1 MPDIDKLFEKAE
13 KYLQKQKFESALET
27 YQEIYKYEPKD
38 EEVLVN
44 LGDLSLK
51 LNRTADGLK
60 YQGLLA
66 DFYAQ
71 RNDLAKAA
79 ATYRKIVKLAPQ
91 DLNSLMKL
99 AGLLER
105 AGKSSEALDVYREA
119 LVQFRKSGAMAQVQ
133 DCLEHLVKLD
143 PSNLEANFQLGE
155 MAGTRQP
162 KIASPAFLRAAQLA
176 RQAGDENRWGEL
188 VDRAYA
194 VEPSSEV
201 NCIAAAEVRLK
212 RNRAAEVIAL
222 LEPLLPG
229 KPDDLQILDLLAQ
242 SYLRTNDYEKAQPV
256 CWKLYQA
263 RPEAIDLVQKV
274 AEGYV
279 QKGDSEKALAIAQQL
294 RGALYKQ
301 GKRNEYLRI
310 VEKIYETDESN
321 LQVLETL
328 SSLYNEMNRED
339 GLRKSL
345 VRLFNLYLAAEQY
358 DKAADTLEKIIDV
371 DPYGEGHYD
380 RLLNLEGYIDKT
392 WYSNIA
398 SRLQPP
404 SGRAPSG
411 APAGAGT
418 PATRPESLDDLII
431 EGEMFHQYQLT
442 AKLTATLEKINRLFP
457 GAQEENPR
465 LRDLYDAS
473 GFHPAATP
481 AAKHAPP
488 PAPTPPA
495 ERSGGVPYPAGGP
508 AAAMQSLDNLRKI
521 SEITANI
528 YREGTPQ
535 GVMQVA
541 VNEIG
546 RTFNASRCWAGLGT
560 SDRPPAL
567 STEYCSPAASAS
579 DPTAAAK
586 LFSALLSQAMAKPDG
601 WAMEDAPHFP
611 VLAPILSDIQKLG
624 LKSLLAMPL
633 MDKEQPSGLLL
644 VEQCDAPRAWT
655 AGDIVLLTAISTQV
669 LIAVNNTKLRRLV
682 RSLSGTDEETG
693 LLPRSSYLDCMLAE
707 ATRAKNQSQPFSV
720 CLLEPE
726 NPTEMVKQLGEA
738 GLQKYLKQITKVLQS
753 NMRQNDIAIRYNPCS
768 IAVLFPDTALPQGGL
783 AVEKFRRSVSQIKP
797 DGSHPPNF
805 CAVVCEVPL
814 GANFDAVDGVTEV
827 INRLENVLDQS
838 HKEGAKR
845 ILISKFE
852 G

>member
-51 LNRTADGLK
+51 LNRTADGLR
-60 YQGLLA
+60 YQGILA
-66 DFYAQ
+66 EFYAQ
-71 RNDLAKAA
+71 RNDIAKAA

-99 AGLLER
+99 AGLLEK
-105 AGKSSEALDVYREA
+105 AQKNSESLDVYREA
-119 LVQFRKSGAMAQVQ
+119 LTQFRKSGAMAQVQ
-133 DCLEHLVKLD
+133 DCLEHIVKLD

-194 VEPSSEV
+194 VEPSNEV

-212 RNRAAEVIAL
+212 RDRAAESIAL
-222 LEPLLPG
+222 LEPLLQS
-229 KPDDLQILDLLAQ
+229 KPDDLQVLDLLAQ
-242 SYLRTNDYEKAQPV
+242 AYLRTGDFVKAQPV
-256 CWKLYQA
+256 CWRVYQA
-263 RPEAIDLVQKV
+263 RPEAIELVQKV
-274 AEGYV
+274 AEGFV
-279 QKGDSEKALAIAQQL
+279 QAGDSERALAVASQL

-301 GKRNEYLRI
+301 GKRNEFLRI
-310 VEKIYETDESN
+310 VEKIYEADESN

-328 SSLYNEMNRED
+328 SGLYNEMNRED

-345 VRLFNLYLAAEQY
+345 VRLFNLYLAVEQY

-392 WYSNIA
+392 WYGNIS

-404 SGRAPSG
+404 SGHPAPG
-411 APAGAGT
+411 APAGGGA
-418 PATRPESLDDLII
+418 PAPKTESLDDLVI

-442 AKLTATLEKINRLFP
+442 TKLNATLEKINRLFP
-457 GAQEENPR
+457 GAEEENTR
-465 LRDLYDAS
+465 LRDLYNAS
-473 GFHPAATP
+473 GFHPAPVAG
-481 AAKHAPP
+481 AK
-488 PAPTPPA
+488 PAPKPEPPA
-495 ERSGGVPYPAGGP
+495 ERSGGMPYPSGGP
-508 AAAMQSLDNLRKI
+508 AAALQSLDNLRKI

-546 RTFNASRCWAGLGT
+546 RTFNASRCWGGLGT
-560 SDRPPAL
+560 SDRPPAPWA
-567 STEYCSPAASAS
+567 EYCSPASSAS
-579 DPTAAAK
+579 DVAASAK
-586 LFSALLSQAMAKPDG
+586 LFSTLLNQATAKPDG
-601 WAMEDAPHFP
+601 WAMEDAAHFP
-611 VLAPILSDIQKLG
+611 VLTPILGDVQKLG

-633 MDKEQPSGLLL
+633 MDKEQPAGLLL
-644 VEQCDAPRAWT
+644 VEQCDVPRSWS

-693 LLPRSSYLDCMLAE
+693 LLPRSSYVDCMLAE
-707 ATRAKNQSQPFSV
+707 ATRAKNQSQPFAV

-726 NPTEMVKQLGEA
+726 NPAALIKQLGDA
-738 GLQKYLKQITKVLQS
+738 GLQKYLKQLAKALQS

-783 AVEKFRRSVSQIKP
+783 AVEKFRRAVTQIKP
-797 DGSHPPNF
+797 DGSNPPNF

-814 GANFDAVDGVTEV
+814 SSNFDAVDGVTEV
-827 INRLENVLDQS
+827 INRLETVLDQS
-838 HKEGAKR
+838 RKEGAKR
-845 ILISKFE
+845 VLISKFE

>member
-27 YQEIYKYEPKD
+27 YQEIYKYEPRD

-51 LNRTADGLK
+51 LNRTADGIR
-60 YQGLLA
+60 YQGILA

-71 RNDLAKAA
+71 RNDVAKAA

-105 AGKSSEALDVYREA
+105 AQKSSEALEAYREA
-119 LVQFRKSGAMAQVQ
+119 LTQFRRTGAMAQVQ
-133 DCLEHLVKLD
+133 DCLEHIVKLD
-143 PSNLEANFQLGE
+143 PSNLDANVQLGE
-155 MAGTRQP
+155 MAGSRQP

-176 RQAGDENRWGEL
+176 RQAGDESRWGEL

-194 VEPSSEV
+194 VEPSNEV

-212 RNRAAEVIAL
+212 SDRAAEAVAL
-222 LEPLLPG
+222 LEPLLQTR
-229 KPDDLQILDLLAQ
+229 PDDLQILDLLAQ
-242 SYLRTNDYEKAQPV
+242 GYIRTGDFVKAQPV
-256 CWKLYQA
+256 CWRVYQA
-263 RPEAIDLVQKV
+263 RPEAIELVQKV
-274 AEGYV
+274 AEGFV
-279 QKGDSEKALAIAQQL
+279 QKGDAEKALAVASQL

-301 GKRNEYLRI
+301 GKRNEFLKI
-310 VEKIYETDESN
+310 VENIYEADESN

-345 VRLFNLYLAAEQY
+345 VRMFNLYLAVEQY
-358 DKAADTLEKIIDV
+358 DKAADTLERIIDV

-392 WYSNIA
+392 WYGNIA

-404 SGRAPSG
+404 STHPAAG
-411 APAGAGT
+411 APAGAGI
-418 PATRPESLDDLII
+418 PAAKTQSLDDLII

-442 AKLTATLEKINRLFP
+442 SKLSATLEKINRLFP
-457 GAQEENPR
+457 GAEAENSR
-465 LRDLYDAS
+465 LRDLYNAS
-473 GFHPAATP
+473 NFHPEGTAPVAKP
-481 AAKHAPP
+481 APT
-488 PAPTPPA
+488 PTPPA
-495 ERSGGVPYPAGGP
+495 ERTGGMPYPAGGP
-508 AAAMQSLDNLRKI
+508 AAALQSLDNLRKI

-528 YREGTPQ
+528 YREGTAQ
-535 GVMQVA
+535 GVLQVA

-546 RTFNASRCWAGLGT
+546 RAFNASRCWGGLGS
-560 SDRPPAL
+560 SDRPPSPCA
-567 STEYCSPAASAS
+567 EYCSPASSAS
-579 DPTAAAK
+579 DPAAAAK
-586 LFSALLSQAMAKPDG
+586 LFSTLLNQAMAKPDG
-601 WAMEDAPHFP
+601 WAMEDAAHFP
-611 VLAPILSDIQKLG
+611 VLTPIIGDVQKLG

-633 MDKEQPSGLLL
+633 IDKEQPAGLLL
-644 VEQCDAPRAWT
+644 VEQCDVPRAWS

-669 LIAVNNTKLRRLV
+669 IIAVNNTKLRRLV

-693 LLPRSSYLDCMLAE
+693 LLPRSSYVDCMLAE
-707 ATRAKNQSQPFSV
+707 ATRAKNQSQPFAV

-726 NPTEMVKQLGEA
+726 NPSALIKQLGDA
-738 GLQKYLKQITKVLQS
+738 GLQKYVKQIAKTLQS
-753 NMRQNDIAIRYNPCS
+753 NMRQNDIAVRYNPCS
-768 IAVLFPDTALPQGGL
+768 IAVLFPDTALPQAGL
-783 AVEKFRRSVSQIKP
+783 AVEKFRRAVSQIRP
-797 DGSHPPNF
+797 DGSNPPNF
-805 CAVVCEVPL
+805 CAVVCEVQL
-814 GANFDAVDGVTEV
+814 SSNFDAVDGVTEV
-827 INRLENVLDQS
+827 INRVETVLDQS
-838 HKEGAKR
+838 RKEGGKR
-845 ILISKFE
+845 VLVSKFE